1 MVCPCI
7 AGMSMTPAWPPHLAT
22 RLWVGAPTLGGSPM
36 VLSQPAEPM
45 QAFSGLLHIEAEAL
59 SDGGSYF
66 AREAVIALERRGA
79 LSYRVRLWRRGARV
93 LFPVTEEV
101 R

>member
-1 MVCPCI
+1 MVRGQ
-7 AGMSMTPAWPPHLAT
+7 A
-22 RLWVGAPTLGGSPM
+22 
-36 VLSQPAEPM
+36 AEPLR
-45 QAFSGLLHIEAEAL
+45 AFSGLLHSEAEAL
-59 SDGGSYF
+59 SDGGSYC